1 MAVTESSKKA
11 TEVQSPETEKS
22 SFWTPG
28 RVAITLIVGVLVV
41 GYAISR
47 WSSNG
52 TVSTS
57 TTTPA
62 ANRPGNPPPRT
73 APLAVVPLPV
83 GLRET
88 SVQTIDGESLKLSDY
103 ADKVDRK

>member
-11 TEVQSPETEKS
+11 TEVQSPETEQG

-52 TVSTS
+52 NIKTS
-57 TTTPA
+57 TTTTPSTCA
-62 ANRPGNPPPRT
+62 LNRVFRT
-73 APLAVVPLPV
+73 ETLLP
-83 GLRET
+83 
-88 SVQTIDGESLKLSDY
+88 
-103 ADKVDRK
+103 